1 MDEAPDTREVRISKA
16 LTLILRNKALIRG
29 LHVASDGYVLAEDVL
44 HCPPVARHGA
54 TMSDIQKITFESKK
68 QRFQLKQ
75 GLDGNGGPIYI
86 RAVQGHSMTVVR
98 DENLGRSLRADDS
111 NLPVCLRRRKTAMAL
126 MQINV
131 ADEGSCGKRE
141 LLLELAAAGA
151 DVPDFVRSDAEERS
165 LLFPPG
171 WRCEPSTPAYCL
183 ACFPWMEKKSDA
195 VSSEASAMPASGA
208 FRSSRHRNGKR
219 ELLQKFAVAGEDVPD
234 LVRSDAEERSQLFPP
249 GWRCEPST
257 PAYGSACCPW
267 MEKKSHVVA
276 SAMPAS
282 GAFRCSRH
290 GNTSRFKKITPSADS
305 RKRVVPTLRGTWRF
319 GVKSLASVSAC
330 IRPLGRRLV

>member
-16 LTLILRNKALIRG
+16 LTLILRHKALIRG
-29 LHVASDGYVLAEDVL
+29 LHVATDGYVLAEEVL
-44 HCPPVARHGA
+44 HCAPVARHGA

-111 NLPVCLRRRKTAMAL
+111 DLPVCLRRSKTAMAL

-141 LLLELAAAGA
+141 LLHQFAA
-151 DVPDFVRSDAEERS
+151 
-165 LLFPPG
+165 
-171 WRCEPSTPAYCL
+171 
-183 ACFPWMEKKSDA
+183 
-195 VSSEASAMPASGA
+195 
-208 FRSSRHRNGKR
+208 
-219 ELLQKFAVAGEDVPD
+219 AGEDVPD
-234 LVRSDAEERSQLFPP
+234 FVRSDAEERSQLFPP

-257 PAYGSACCPW
+257 PAYCPACFPW
-267 MEKKSHVVA
+267 MEKKSDAVSSEA
-276 SAMPAS
+276 SALPAS
-282 GAFRCSRH
+282 CAIWCSRH
-290 GNTSRFKKITPSADS
+290 GWVWCSRHRNTGAGSCGKRELLHQFAAAGEDVPDLVRSHAEERSQLFPLGWRCEPSTP
-305 RKRVVPTLRGTWRF
+305 
-319 GVKSLASVSAC
+319 ASSSAC
-330 IRPLGRRLV
+330 FPFIEKKSEAGDASQRRFSLLSLD